1 LSICSEK
8 NSFALK
14 NEFAFLHEQTSHTH
28 KPFLSFNPS
37 PLSLQKKVG
46 SQLGV
51 VKGDESDEMAKAR
64 VYGLQKNVTNL
75 KTSLSRYYTA
85 FSNRGAATSA
95 LYSSIGELYPGEQP
109 FTANIASLVENSAP
123 LKDTEEVEL
132 MKTTME
138 QALKEVDGKLATL
151 AKMIQDRI
159 NFRIDIAS
167 HKNDIANFEK
177 QGAPA
182 SGKVDQSK
190 AKLTVSEAGFK
201 EVDTALVPE
210 LDRLDNDLANMTS
223 SAFKEFVE
231 IQIKYNEKLESIYN
245 TALSTISAP
254 APAAAAPV
262 VAEAP
267 APATAPAPAPVVVAA
282 PAPAPVVAAPA
293 PAPVVVEAPAPA
305 PVVVEAP
312 APAPVVVE
320 APAPAVEE
328 TAAPAVV
335 AETADVPPA
344 APVESS

>member
-1 LSICSEK
+1 M
-8 NSFALK
+8 
-14 NEFAFLHEQTSHTH
+14 
-28 KPFLSFNPS
+28 
-37 PLSLQKKVG
+37 
-46 SQLGV
+46 GV
-51 VKGDESDEMAKAR
+51 VKGDEADEMAKAR
-64 VYGLQKNVTNL
+64 IHGLQKNVTNL
-75 KTSLSRYYTA
+75 KTSLTRYYTA

-109 FTANIASLVENSAP
+109 FTANIANLVENSAP
-123 LKDTEEVEL
+123 LKETEEVEL

-177 QGAPA
+177 QGPA
-182 SGKVDQSK
+182 AAGKVDQSK
-190 AKLTVSEAGFK
+190 AKLTVAESGFK
-201 EVDTALVPE
+201 EIDAALVPE

-231 IQIKYNEKLESIYN
+231 IQIKYNEKLETVYN

-254 APAAAAPV
+254 T
-262 VAEAP
+262 P
-267 APATAPAPAPVVVAA
+267 APAVVEA

-293 PAPVVVEAPAPA
+293 PAPVVEAPAPVVAAPEPAPA

-312 APAPVVVE
+312 APAPAPVE
-320 APAPAVEE
+320 APVEA
-328 TAAPAVV
+328 TPAVV
-335 AETADVPPA
+335 AESAAPEAAAEVPPA

>member
-1 LSICSEK
+1 
-8 NSFALK
+8 
-14 NEFAFLHEQTSHTH
+14 
-28 KPFLSFNPS
+28 
-37 PLSLQKKVG
+37 
-46 SQLGV
+46 
-51 VKGDESDEMAKAR
+51 MAKAR
-64 VYGLQKNVTNL
+64 VHGLQKNVTNL

-109 FTANIASLVENSAP
+109 FTANIATLVENSAP

-190 AKLTVSEAGFK
+190 AKLTVAEAGFK

-231 IQIKYNEKLESIYN
+231 IQIKYNEKLESVYN

-267 APATAPAPAPVVVAA
+267 APAPAPVVVAA
-282 PAPAPVVAAPA
+282 PAPAPVVAEAPT
-293 PAPVVVEAPAPA
+293 PAPVVIEAPAPA
-305 PVVVEAP
+305 PVVAEAPVEAP
-312 APAPVVVE
+312 PAV
-320 APAPAVEE
+320 AAVEE
-328 TAAPAVV
+328 TPAVV
-335 AETADVPPA
+335 AETAPVAPEAAADVPPA

>member
-1 LSICSEK
+1 M
-8 NSFALK
+8 
-14 NEFAFLHEQTSHTH
+14 
-28 KPFLSFNPS
+28 
-37 PLSLQKKVG
+37 
-46 SQLGV
+46 GV
-51 VKGDESDEMAKAR
+51 VKGDEADEMAKAR
-64 VYGLQKNVTNL
+64 VHGLQKNVTNL

-109 FTANIASLVENSAP
+109 FTANIATLVENSAP

-190 AKLTVSEAGFK
+190 AKLTVAEAGFK

-231 IQIKYNEKLESIYN
+231 IQIKYNEKLESVYN

-267 APATAPAPAPVVVAA
+267 APAPAPVVVAAPAPAPVVVAA
-282 PAPAPVVAAPA
+282 PAPAPVVA
-293 PAPVVVEAPAPA
+293 EAPAPA
-305 PVVVEAP
+305 PVVIEAP
-312 APAPVVVE
+312 APAPVVAE
-320 APAPAVEE
+320 APVEVPPAVAAVEE
-328 TAAPAVV
+328 TPAVV
-335 AETADVPPA
+335 AETAPAAPEAAADVPPA